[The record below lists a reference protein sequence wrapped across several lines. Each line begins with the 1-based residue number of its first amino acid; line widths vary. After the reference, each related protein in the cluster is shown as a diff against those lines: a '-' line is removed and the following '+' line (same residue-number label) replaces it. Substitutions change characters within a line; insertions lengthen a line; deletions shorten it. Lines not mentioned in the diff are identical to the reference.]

1 MLICFV
7 IYRFLACH
15 RMGIKFTPKNVGI
28 YKESW
33 DLSCETTTKLFDKV
47 MEMKPHETKETLSL
61 NNAREYTLA
70 LAKPMAETVELININ
85 LKKIKAEKEK
95 CKACESDVKSF
106 QAQLKFKGFDLT
118 FVKLEYPMTVCAG
131 QGCKT
136 YVNVGEDRVRHTV
149 YNQICHDHCYLS
161 GVPYETINNEKLR
174 DCKAMNNDLC
184 SKCSHS
190 YKVHMHITYKTS
202 LVQNEFLS
210 QKTQDIILQKKGL
223 KSQIE
228 EFICQLKTQIDELMK
243 EKEYIYESAC
253 FFGIFLKN
261 NAMIPYNDAFGEY
274 IDMLIKDEE
283 AKEKEIRDLEKI
295 GQLVKE
301 KKAYEEK
308 KKLLI
313 EMMASCPEGE
323 CGNLHIEKIYA
334 RKEKLCSLK
343 HNGKMLKEALG
354 IILLT

>member
-1 MLICFV
+1 
-7 IYRFLACH
+7 
-15 RMGIKFTPKNVGI
+15 
-28 YKESW
+28 
-33 DLSCETTTKLFDKV
+33 

-61 NNAREYTLA
+61 NNAREYTLV

-95 CKACESDVKSF
+95 CKACESDMKSF

-174 DCKAMNNDLC
+174 DCKAMKNDLC

-190 YKVHMHITYKTS
+190 YKVHMHITYKTT

-210 QKTQDIILQKKGL
+210 KETREIIFQKKDT
-223 KSQIE
+223 KSQKE
-228 EFICQLKTQIDELMK
+228 EFIRLLEAQIDELKK
-243 EKEYIYESAC
+243 EKKYIYESAC
-253 FFGIFLKN
+253 FFGVFLKN

-283 AKEKEIRDLEKI
+283 AKEKEIRDPEKI
-295 GQLVKE
+295 KKFVKE
-301 KKAYEEK
+301 KQAYEEK

-313 EMMASCPEGE
+313 QTMASRSEGE
-323 CGNLHIEKIYA
+323 SGNLHIEQIYA

-354 IILLT
+354 MILLA

>member
-1 MLICFV
+1 MLKCFV
-7 IYRFLACH
+7 IDRFLACH
-15 RMGIKFTPKNVGI
+15 RKGIKFTPKNVGI

-61 NNAREYTLA
+61 NNAREYTLV

-95 CKACESDVKSF
+95 CKACESDVESF

-190 YKVHMHITYKTS
+190 YKVHMHITYKTT

-210 QKTQDIILQKKGL
+210 KETREIIFQKKDM
-223 KSQIE
+223 KSQKE
-228 EFICQLKTQIDELMK
+228 EFIRLLEVQIDELKK
-243 EKEYIYESAC
+243 EKKYIYESAC
-253 FFGIFLKN
+253 FFGVFLKN

-274 IDMLIKDEE
+274 IDMLIQDEE
-283 AKEKEIRDLEKI
+283 AKEKEIRDPEKI
-295 GQLVKE
+295 KKFVKE
-301 KKAYEEK
+301 KQAYEEK

-313 EMMASCPEGE
+313 ETMASRSEGE
-323 CGNLHIEKIYA
+323 SGNLHIEQIYA

-354 IILLT
+354 MILLA

>member
-7 IYRFLACH
+7 IDRFLACH
-15 RMGIKFTPKNVGI
+15 RKGIKFTPKNVGI

-95 CKACESDVKSF
+95 CKACESDMNSF
-106 QAQLKFKGFDLT
+106 RAQLKFKGFDLT

-174 DCKAMNNDLC
+174 DCKAMKNDLC

-190 YKVHMHITYKTS
+190 YKVHMHITYKTT

-210 QKTQDIILQKKGL
+210 KETREIIFQKKDM
-223 KSQIE
+223 KSQKE
-228 EFICQLKTQIDELMK
+228 EFIRLLEAQIDELKK
-243 EKEYIYESAC
+243 EKKYIYESAC
-253 FFGIFLKN
+253 FFGVFLKN

-274 IDMLIKDEE
+274 IDMLIQDEE
-283 AKEKEIRDLEKI
+283 AKEKEIRDPEKI
-295 GQLVKE
+295 KKLVKE
-301 KKAYEEK
+301 NQAYEEK

-313 EMMASCPEGE
+313 ETMASRSEGE
-323 CGNLHIEKIYA
+323 SGNLHIEQIYA

-354 IILLT
+354 MILLA

>member
-15 RMGIKFTPKNVGI
+15 RKGIKYTPKNVGI

-95 CKACESDVKSF
+95 CKACESDMNSF
-106 QAQLKFKGFDLT
+106 RAQLKFKGFDLT

-136 YVNVGEDRVRHTV
+136 YVNVGEERVRHTV

-174 DCKAMNNDLC
+174 DCKAMKNDLC

-190 YKVHMHITYKTS
+190 YKVHMHITYKTT

-210 QKTQDIILQKKGL
+210 KETQEIIFQKKDV
-223 KSQIE
+223 KSQQE
-228 EFICQLKTQIDELMK
+228 EFIRLLEAQIDELNQK
-243 EKEYIYESAC
+243 
-253 FFGIFLKN
+253 
-261 NAMIPYNDAFGEY
+261 
-274 IDMLIKDEE
+274 
-283 AKEKEIRDLEKI
+283 
-295 GQLVKE
+295 
-301 KKAYEEK
+301 
-308 KKLLI
+308 
-313 EMMASCPEGE
+313 
-323 CGNLHIEKIYA
+323 
-334 RKEKLCSLK
+334 
-343 HNGKMLKEALG
+343 
-354 IILLT
+354 

>member
-1 MLICFV
+1 MLKCFV
-7 IYRFLACH
+7 IDRFLACH
-15 RMGIKFTPKNVGI
+15 RKGIKFTPKNVGI

-33 DLSCETTTKLFDKV
+33 ELSCETTTKLFDKV

-61 NNAREYTLA
+61 NNAREYTLV

-95 CKACESDVKSF
+95 CKACESDVESF

-174 DCKAMNNDLC
+174 DCKAMKNDLC

-210 QKTQDIILQKKGL
+210 QKTQDIILQKKG
-223 KSQIE
+223 
-228 EFICQLKTQIDELMK
+228 
-243 EKEYIYESAC
+243 
-253 FFGIFLKN
+253 
-261 NAMIPYNDAFGEY
+261 
-274 IDMLIKDEE
+274 
-283 AKEKEIRDLEKI
+283 
-295 GQLVKE
+295 
-301 KKAYEEK
+301 
-308 KKLLI
+308 
-313 EMMASCPEGE
+313 
-323 CGNLHIEKIYA
+323 
-334 RKEKLCSLK
+334 
-343 HNGKMLKEALG
+343 
-354 IILLT
+354 

>member
-1 MLICFV
+1 MLKCFV
-7 IYRFLACH
+7 IDRFLACH
-15 RMGIKFTPKNVGI
+15 RKGIKFTPKNVGI

-61 NNAREYTLA
+61 NNAREYTLV

-95 CKACESDVKSF
+95 CKACESDVESF

-184 SKCSHS
+184 SICSHS
-190 YKVHMHITYKTS
+190 YKVHMHITYKTT

-210 QKTQDIILQKKGL
+210 KETREIIFQKKDM
-223 KSQIE
+223 KSQKE
-228 EFICQLKTQIDELMK
+228 EFIRLLEAQIDELKK
-243 EKEYIYESAC
+243 EKKYIYESAC
-253 FFGIFLKN
+253 FFGVFLKN

-274 IDMLIKDEE
+274 IDMLIQDEE
-283 AKEKEIRDLEKI
+283 AKEKEIRDPEKI
-295 GQLVKE
+295 KKFVKE
-301 KKAYEEK
+301 KQAYEEK

-313 EMMASCPEGE
+313 ETMASRSEGE
-323 CGNLHIEKIYA
+323 SGNLHIEQIYA

-354 IILLT
+354 MILLA